1 MKKTVLNLS
10 AGIILCASLFVLLM
24 QGLGLPPIGSVL
36 DFILR
41 IVAAASAQV
50 LFCVN
55 IKQPWLRIIP
65 LILTVA
71 FAMWGGWLF
80 LTSDSW
86 VNATFWDYFA
96 DYCTPTLGCALAY
109 GVCRATRLQH
119 ISAAGN
125 P

>member
-1 MKKTVLNLS
+1 MKKIVLNLS
-10 AGIILCASLFVLLM
+10 AAISLLASLFVLLM
-24 QGLGLPPIGSVL
+24 QGFGLPSIGSAL
-36 DFILR
+36 NFILR

-71 FAMWGGWLF
+71 FALWGGWLF

-86 VNATFWDYFA
+86 ANATLGDYFA
-96 DYCTPTLGCALAY
+96 DYCTPTIGCAL
-109 GVCRATRLQH
+109 VCVLNYMLKHTKTK
-119 ISAAGN
+119 
-125 P
+125 

>member
-24 QGLGLPPIGSVL
+24 QGFGLPSIGPVL
-36 DFILR
+36 DLILR

-55 IKQPWLRIIP
+55 IKNPWLRIIP
-65 LILTVA
+65 IVLTVA
-71 FAMWGGWLF
+71 FALWGGWLF

-86 VNATFWDYFA
+86 ANVTVGDYFA
-96 DYCTPTLGCALAY
+96 DYCTPAFGCAVAY
-109 GVCRATRLQH
+109 IIYLVFPNAKTK
-119 ISAAGN
+119 
-125 P
+125 

>member
-10 AGIILCASLFVLLM
+10 AGIVLCVSLFILLM
-24 QGLGLPPIGSVL
+24 QGFGLPSIGAAL
-36 DFILR
+36 DLILR

-55 IKQPWLRIIP
+55 IKQSWLRVIP

-71 FAMWGGWLF
+71 FALWGGWLF

-86 VNATFWDYFA
+86 ANVTFGDYFA
-96 DYCTPTLGCALAY
+96 DYCIPALGCAVAY
-109 GVCRATRLQH
+109 FAHLNLH
-119 ISAAGN
+119 KN
-125 P
+125 

>member
-1 MKKTVLNLS
+1 MKKTILNLS

-24 QGLGLPPIGSVL
+24 QGFGLPSIIPVL
-36 DFILR
+36 DLILR

-65 LILTVA
+65 LILTIA
-71 FAMWGGWLF
+71 FALWGGWLF

-86 VNATFWDYFA
+86 ANATFGDYFA
-96 DYCTPTLGCALAY
+96 DYCTPALGCAVAY
-109 GVCRATRLQH
+109 IIYLVFPHTKTK
-119 ISAAGN
+119 
-125 P
+125 

>member
-10 AGIILCASLFVLLM
+10 AGIVLCASLFVLLM
-24 QGLGLPPIGSVL
+24 QGFGLPPIGSVL
-36 DFILR
+36 DLILR
-41 IVAAASAQV
+41 IVVAASAQV

-71 FAMWGGWLF
+71 FALWGGWLF

-86 VNATFWDYFA
+86 VNATLGDYIA
-96 DYCTPTLGCALAY
+96 DYCTPALGCAAAY
-109 GVCRATRLQH
+109 IIYLVFPHAKTK
-119 ISAAGN
+119 
-125 P
+125 

>member
-1 MKKTVLNLS
+1 MKKSIVNW
-10 AGIILCASLFVLLM
+10 AAAIILCVSLFILLM
-24 QGLGLPPIGSVL
+24 QGFGQPFIGPVL
-36 DFILR
+36 DLILR

-71 FAMWGGWLF
+71 FALWGGWQF

-86 VNATFWDYFA
+86 VNATLGDYIA
-96 DYCTPTLGCALAY
+96 DYCTPALGCAAAY
-109 GVCRATRLQH
+109 IIYLVFPHAKTK
-119 ISAAGN
+119 
-125 P
+125 

>member
-24 QGLGLPPIGSVL
+24 QGFVLPSIGPVL
-36 DFILR
+36 DLILR

-55 IKQPWLRIIP
+55 IKQPWLRSIP
-65 LILTVA
+65 LILTIA
-71 FAMWGGWLF
+71 FALWGGWLF

-86 VNATFWDYFA
+86 VNATFGEYFA
-96 DYCTPTLGCALAY
+96 DYCIPALGCAVAY
-109 GVCRATRLQH
+109 IMFLVFPHAKTK
-119 ISAAGN
+119 
-125 P
+125 

>member
-10 AGIILCASLFVLLM
+10 TGIVLCASLFVLLM
-24 QGLGLPPIGSVL
+24 QGFGLPPIGSVL
-36 DFILR
+36 DLILR

-71 FAMWGGWLF
+71 FALWGGWLF

-86 VNATFWDYFA
+86 VNATLGDYIA
-96 DYCTPTLGCALAY
+96 DYCTPAAACSVTYILSLIANKK
-109 GVCRATRLQH
+109 GV
-119 ISAAGN
+119 
-125 P
+125 

>member
-10 AGIILCASLFVLLM
+10 TGIVLCGSLFVLLM
-24 QGLGLPPIGSVL
+24 QGFAMPSVCAVL
-36 DFILR
+36 DFTLR
-41 IVAAASAQV
+41 IAAAACAQV

-71 FAMWGGWLF
+71 FALWGGWLL

-86 VNATFWDYFA
+86 VNATVGGYFA
-96 DYCTPTLGCALAY
+96 DYCTPAIGCALTY
-109 GVCRATRLQH
+109 GACRVTGL
-119 ISAAGN
+119 GN
-125 P
+125 RKPS

>member
-1 MKKTVLNLS
+1 MKKTVLNLN
-10 AGIILCASLFVLLM
+10 AAIILFASFFVLLM
-24 QGLGLPPIGSVL
+24 QGFGLPSIGSVL
-36 DFILR
+36 DLILR

-71 FAMWGGWLF
+71 FALWGGWLF

-86 VNATFWDYFA
+86 VNATLGDYIA
-96 DYCTPTLGCALAY
+96 DYCTPALGCAVAY
-109 GVCRATRLQH
+109 IIYLVFPHTKTK
-119 ISAAGN
+119 
-125 P
+125 